1 MANRLSIKFLAFLF
15 FWSAEAFCREVPEFT
30 SSVIDE
36 AGFFTARDKAEL
48 QSALNAF
55 ASQGGSQ
62 IAVLTISSLE
72 GDDLNAFSIKVTD
85 KWKLGSAKQ
94 DNGVLLLLSK
104 DDRLVRIEV
113 GQGLEGVLTDLHA
126 KRIIDGV
133 MTPLFKN
140 GEFALGIKEGIR
152 VIAKYTDPDKH
163 IFNEVQTSRR
173 RQSSPFSFLVY
184 LIAFIFVIVAR
195 LFGGSNFYSGRG
207 SFGRRNSYGGFG
219 GGGGFGSGGGGFGG
233 GGFGG
238 GGGGGFSGGGA
249 SGRW

>member
-1 MANRLSIKFLAFLF
+1 MANRLSINFLALLF
-15 FWSAEAFCREVPEFT
+15 FWSAEALCREVPEFT

-36 AGFFTARDKAEL
+36 AGLFSTRDKAEL
-48 QSALNAF
+48 QSALNTF

-62 IAVLTISSLE
+62 IAVLIIDSLE

-104 DDRLVRIEV
+104 EDRVVRIEV

-133 MTPLFKN
+133 MTPLFKS

-152 VIAKYTDPDKH
+152 VIAKYTDPEKH
-163 IFNEVQTSRR
+163 IFNEVQASRR
-173 RQSSPFSFLVY
+173 KQTSPFSFLVY
-184 LIAFIFVIVAR
+184 LIAFIFVIAAR

-207 SFGRRNSYGGFG
+207 SFGRRDSY
-219 GGGGFGSGGGGFGG
+219 GGFGSGGGGFGG